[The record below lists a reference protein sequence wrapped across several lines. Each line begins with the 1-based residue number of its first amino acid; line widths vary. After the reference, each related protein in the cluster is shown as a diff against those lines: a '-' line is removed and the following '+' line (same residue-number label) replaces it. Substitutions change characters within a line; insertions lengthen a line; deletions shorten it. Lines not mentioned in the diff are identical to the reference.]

1 MRIRSAS
8 SGTPGA
14 DQLKTTGLIRV
25 RTYDRKTLEEKTYA
39 FTNPTGVTLAGN
51 VGGTS
56 PGAAQYRPSAG
67 RLPVHGRVHHLARG
81 QAVPFFKIPL
91 ADPSNVTAITTHDL
105 LMPMFQDMHDGRIY
119 FMGSRYTACGTV
131 LNTATNEM
139 HAIEA
144 YYNYEQYPYLA
155 VPVLGQPAVP
165 YMVRYD
171 ANSGN
176 NQSTVHQGIRRNYLA
191 TINDL
196 DAPVQKTADKTM
208 KITYTLRR
216 EES

>member
-1 MRIRSAS
+1 MLAATLLMQKARVV
-8 SGTPGA
+8 P
-14 DQLKTTGLIRV
+14 TGIPLTSRLCITGMIPV
-25 RTYDRKTLEEKTYA
+25 TLEYK
-39 FTNPTGVTLAGN
+39 GM
-51 VGGTS
+51 
-56 PGAAQYRPSAG
+56 
-67 RLPVHGRVHHLARG
+67 PV
-81 QAVPFFKIPL
+81 
-91 ADPSNVTAITTHDL
+91 
-105 LMPMFQDMHDGRIY
+105 
-119 FMGSRYTACGTV
+119 
-131 LNTATNEM
+131 NTATNEM

-176 NQSTVHQGIRRNYLA
+176 NPSTVHQGIRRNYLG

>member
-1 MRIRSAS
+1 M
-8 SGTPGA
+8 
-14 DQLKTTGLIRV
+14 
-25 RTYDRKTLEEKTYA
+25 
-39 FTNPTGVTLAGN
+39 
-51 VGGTS
+51 
-56 PGAAQYRPSAG
+56 
-67 RLPVHGRVHHLARG
+67 
-81 QAVPFFKIPL
+81 QAVPGLGGALDDF
-91 ADPSNVTAITTHDL
+91 ATAL
-105 LMPMFQDMHDGRIY
+105 
-119 FMGSRYTACGTV
+119 S
-131 LNTATNEM
+131 ATGP
-139 HAIEA
+139 A
-144 YYNYEQYPYLA
+144 QKLQT

-176 NQSTVHQGIRRNYLA
+176 NQSTVHQGIRRNYLG

>member
-1 MRIRSAS
+1 
-8 SGTPGA
+8 
-14 DQLKTTGLIRV
+14 
-25 RTYDRKTLEEKTYA
+25 
-39 FTNPTGVTLAGN
+39 
-51 VGGTS
+51 
-56 PGAAQYRPSAG
+56 
-67 RLPVHGRVHHLARG
+67 
-81 QAVPFFKIPL
+81 
-91 ADPSNVTAITTHDL
+91 
-105 LMPMFQDMHDGRIY
+105 MFQDMHDGRIY

-176 NQSTVHQGIRRNYLA
+176 NQSTVHQGIRRNYLG

-196 DAPVQKTADKTM
+196 DAPVQKTADKTR

>member
-1 MRIRSAS
+1 
-8 SGTPGA
+8 
-14 DQLKTTGLIRV
+14 
-25 RTYDRKTLEEKTYA
+25 
-39 FTNPTGVTLAGN
+39 
-51 VGGTS
+51 
-56 PGAAQYRPSAG
+56 
-67 RLPVHGRVHHLARG
+67 
-81 QAVPFFKIPL
+81 
-91 ADPSNVTAITTHDL
+91 
-105 LMPMFQDMHDGRIY
+105 
-119 FMGSRYTACGTV
+119 
-131 LNTATNEM
+131 M

-155 VPVLGQPAVP
+155 VPVLGQSAVP

-176 NQSTVHQGIRRNYLA
+176 NQSTVHQGIRRNYLG